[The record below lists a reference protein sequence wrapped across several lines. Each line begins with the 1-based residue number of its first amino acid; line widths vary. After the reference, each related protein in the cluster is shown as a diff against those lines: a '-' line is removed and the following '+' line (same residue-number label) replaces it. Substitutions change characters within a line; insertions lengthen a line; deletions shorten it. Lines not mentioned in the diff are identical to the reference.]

1 MAKIC
6 IPFQMPYYI
15 VMHGKQVFIHFSLN
29 IFSSTLSAQLYACTL
44 DWKDTIPGL
53 GGKKGEVTITNK
65 KQSFKIFNE
74 KKNYNKRF
82 LKTMTFQ
89 H

>member
-15 VMHGKQVFIHFSLN
+15 VMHGKQVFVFDYI
-29 IFSSTLSAQLYACTL
+29 SSTLSAQLYACTL